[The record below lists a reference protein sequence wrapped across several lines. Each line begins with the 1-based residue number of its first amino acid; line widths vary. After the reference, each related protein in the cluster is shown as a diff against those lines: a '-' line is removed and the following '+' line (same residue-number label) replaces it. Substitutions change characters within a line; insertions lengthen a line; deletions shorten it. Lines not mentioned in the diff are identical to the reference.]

1 MNVLCTICAR
11 GGSKGLKNKN
21 ILLFKKMPLIS
32 HTIKIAKKS
41 KVFSKI
47 VISSD
52 SQKILNISKKENA
65 NLWIKR
71 PYNLSNS
78 RILKVLAIRHALKV
92 SETNFKMKFDYI
104 VDLDITSPIR
114 KTLDIQRALKKI
126 VREKNEIL
134 VSAIPSKKNPYFNMV
149 EFDKKK
155 KLKRVKNISKKVY
168 NRQGAPKVY
177 DMNASIYIWKRK
189 TLLTKE
195 DLFYGNTS
203 LYLMKN
209 QLAFDID
216 TNFDYK
222 ILKKIYNL

>member
-1 MNVLCTICAR
+1 MV
-11 GGSKGLKNKN
+11 
-21 ILLFKKMPLIS
+21 
-32 HTIKIAKKS
+32 
-41 KVFSKI
+41 VF
-47 VISSD
+47 
-52 SQKILNISKKENA
+52 
-65 NLWIKR
+65 
-71 PYNLSNS
+71 Y
-78 RILKVLAIRHALKV
+78 
-92 SETNFKMKFDYI
+92 
-104 VDLDITSPIR
+104 
-114 KTLDIQRALKKI
+114 
-126 VREKNEIL
+126 
-134 VSAIPSKKNPYFNMV
+134 
-149 EFDKKK
+149 KKK

>member
-1 MNVLCTICAR
+1 M
-11 GGSKGLKNKN
+11 
-21 ILLFKKMPLIS
+21 
-32 HTIKIAKKS
+32 
-41 KVFSKI
+41 
-47 VISSD
+47 
-52 SQKILNISKKENA
+52 
-65 NLWIKR
+65 
-71 PYNLSNS
+71 SNS
-78 RILKVLAIRHALKV
+78 RVLKVLAIRHALKV

>member
-1 MNVLCTICAR
+1 
-11 GGSKGLKNKN
+11 
-21 ILLFKKMPLIS
+21 
-32 HTIKIAKKS
+32 
-41 KVFSKI
+41 
-47 VISSD
+47 
-52 SQKILNISKKENA
+52 
-65 NLWIKR
+65 
-71 PYNLSNS
+71 
-78 RILKVLAIRHALKV
+78 
-92 SETNFKMKFDYI
+92 MKFDYI

-134 VSAIPSKKNPYFNMV
+134 VSAIPSKKIHILIWLNLI
-149 EFDKKK
+149 KK

-203 LYLMKN
+203 H
-209 QLAFDID
+209 
-216 TNFDYK
+216 
-222 ILKKIYNL
+222 IL